1 MRQLKYLAMVSILIC
16 CTSSCS
22 NKSNVDTGDS
32 SQADTTQT
40 EMTTPADHIVTPES
54 ARTLAKKV
62 SNNEVLTSDDY
73 NAMLDYVLAMGSKMG
88 EAMKKVDID
97 ALTKIPEEYPE
108 SDIFLKA
115 LEDAA
120 ASNKLDKSQ
129 LDKAKQFKKLIGEDE
144 I

>member
-1 MRQLKYLAMVSILIC
+1 MRQLKYLAMVSFLIC
-16 CTSSCS
+16 CISSCS
-22 NKSNVDTGDS
+22 NKSNTDTGDS
-32 SQADTTQT
+32 SQANTTQT

-73 NAMLDYVLAMGSKMG
+73 NAMLNYVLAMGSKMG

-120 ASNKLDKSQ
+120 ASNKLDKGQ

>member
-1 MRQLKYLAMVSILIC
+1 MRQLKYPAMVSLLIC
-16 CTSSCS
+16 CISSCS
-22 NKSNVDTGDS
+22 NKSNTDTGDS

-40 EMTTPADHIVTPES
+40 VMTTPVDHIVTPES

-120 ASNKLDKSQ
+120 ASNKLDKGQ

>member
-1 MRQLKYLAMVSILIC
+1 MRQLKYLAMASILIC
-16 CTSSCS
+16 CISSCS
-22 NKSNVDTGDS
+22 NKSNMDTGDS

-40 EMTTPADHIVTPES
+40 VMTTPVDNIVTPES

-73 NAMLDYVLAMGSKMG
+73 NAMLDYVLAMGTKMS

-120 ASNKLDKSQ
+120 ASNKLDKDQ

>member
-1 MRQLKYLAMVSILIC
+1 M
-16 CTSSCS
+16 
-22 NKSNVDTGDS
+22 NTGDS
-32 SQADTTQT
+32 AQADAIQT

-97 ALTKIPEEYPE
+97 VLTKIPEEYPE

-120 ASNKLDKSQ
+120 ASNKLDKDQ
-129 LDKAKQFKKLIGEDE
+129 LDKAKQFKKLISEDE

>member
-1 MRQLKYLAMVSILIC
+1 MRQLKYQAMVSLLIC
-16 CTSSCS
+16 CISSCS
-22 NKSNVDTGDS
+22 NKSNTDTGDS
-32 SQADTTQT
+32 AQADAIQT
-40 EMTTPADHIVTPES
+40 VMTTPADHIVSPES

-62 SNNEVLTSDDY
+62 SDNEVLTSDDY

-120 ASNKLDKSQ
+120 ASNKLDKGQ

>member
-1 MRQLKYLAMVSILIC
+1 MRQLKYLAMVSLLIC
-16 CTSSCS
+16 CISSCS

-40 EMTTPADHIVTPES
+40 VMTTSVDHTVTPES

-62 SNNEVLTSDDY
+62 SNNEILTSDDY
-73 NAMLDYVLAMGSKMG
+73 NAMLDYVLVMGSKMG

-120 ASNKLDKSQ
+120 ASNKLDKGQ

>member
-1 MRQLKYLAMVSILIC
+1 MRQLKYLAMVSLLIC

-32 SQADTTQT
+32 AQADTIRT
-40 EMTTPADHIVTPES
+40 EMATSSDHKVTPET

-62 SNNEVLTSDDY
+62 SNNEALTSDDY

-120 ASNKLDKSQ
+120 ASNKLDKDQ

>member
-1 MRQLKYLAMVSILIC
+1 MRQLKYLAMVSLLIC
-16 CTSSCS
+16 CISSCS
-22 NKSNVDTGDS
+22 NKSNTDTGDS
-32 SQADTTQT
+32 SQADTILT
-40 EMTTPADHIVTPES
+40 EMTTPVDHIVTPES

-62 SNNEVLTSDDY
+62 SNNEVLTTDDY

-120 ASNKLDKSQ
+120 ASNKLDKGQ

>member
-22 NKSNVDTGDS
+22 NKSNVNTGDS

-120 ASNKLDKSQ
+120 ASNKLDKGQ
-129 LDKAKQFKKLIGEDE
+129 LDKAKQFKKLICEDE

>member
-1 MRQLKYLAMVSILIC
+1 MKQLKYLAMVSLLIC
-16 CTSSCS
+16 CISSCS
-22 NKSNVDTGDS
+22 NKSNTDTGDS

-120 ASNKLDKSQ
+120 ASNKLDKGQ

>member
-1 MRQLKYLAMVSILIC
+1 MRQLKYLAMVFLLIC
-16 CTSSCS
+16 CISSCS
-22 NKSNVDTGDS
+22 NKSNMNTGDS
-32 SQADTTQT
+32 AQADTTQT
-40 EMTTPADHIVTPES
+40 VMTTPVDHIITPES

-62 SNNEVLTSDDY
+62 SNNEALTSDDY
-73 NAMLDYVLAMGSKMG
+73 NAMLDYVLVMGTKMS

-120 ASNKLDKSQ
+120 ASNKLDKDQ

>member
-1 MRQLKYLAMVSILIC
+1 MVSLLIC
-16 CTSSCS
+16 CISSCS
-22 NKSNVDTGDS
+22 NKSNTDTGDS

-40 EMTTPADHIVTPES
+40 VMTTPVDRIVTPES

-120 ASNKLDKSQ
+120 ASNKLDKGQ

>member
-108 SDIFLKA
+108 SDIFIKA

-120 ASNKLDKSQ
+120 ASNKLDKDQ

>member
-1 MRQLKYLAMVSILIC
+1 M
-16 CTSSCS
+16 
-22 NKSNVDTGDS
+22 DTGDS
-32 SQADTTQT
+32 SQADAIQT
-40 EMTTPADHIVTPES
+40 EMITPADHKVSPEIY
-54 ARTLAKKV
+54 RTLAKKV
-62 SNNEVLTSDDY
+62 SDNEALTSDDY
-73 NAMLDYVLAMGSKMG
+73 NAMLDYVLVMGTKMS

-120 ASNKLDKSQ
+120 ASNKLDKDQ

>member
-1 MRQLKYLAMVSILIC
+1 MRQLKYLAMVSLLIC
-16 CTSSCS
+16 CISSCS
-22 NKSNVDTGDS
+22 NKSNTDTGDS
-32 SQADTTQT
+32 AQANAIQT
-40 EMTTPADHIVTPES
+40 EMTTPANHEVSPETYR
-54 ARTLAKKV
+54 ALAKKV
-62 SNNEVLTSDDY
+62 SDNEALTSDDY
-73 NAMLDYVLAMGSKMG
+73 NAMLDYVLVMGTKME
-88 EAMKKVDID
+88 EAMKNVDID

-120 ASNKLDKSQ
+120 ASNKLDKGQ

>member
-1 MRQLKYLAMVSILIC
+1 M
-16 CTSSCS
+16 
-22 NKSNVDTGDS
+22 DTGDS
-32 SQADTTQT
+32 AQAYAIQT
-40 EMTTPADHIVTPES
+40 EMITPSDHKVSPES

-73 NAMLDYVLAMGSKMG
+73 NAMLDYVLAMGTKMS
-88 EAMKKVDID
+88 EAMKKADID

-120 ASNKLDKSQ
+120 ASNKLDKDQ

>member
-120 ASNKLDKSQ
+120 ASNKLDKDQ

>member
-1 MRQLKYLAMVSILIC
+1 MRQLKYLAMVSLLIC
-16 CTSSCS
+16 CISSCS
-22 NKSNVDTGDS
+22 NKSNMNTGDS
-32 SQADTTQT
+32 AQADTTQT
-40 EMTTPADHIVTPES
+40 VMTTPVYHIITPES

-62 SNNEVLTSDDY
+62 SNNEALTSDDY

-120 ASNKLDKSQ
+120 ASNKLDKGQ

>member
-1 MRQLKYLAMVSILIC
+1 MRQLKYLAMVSLLIC

-40 EMTTPADHIVTPES
+40 VMTTPVDHIVTPES

-62 SNNEVLTSDDY
+62 SNNEVLTSDDS
-73 NAMLDYVLAMGSKMG
+73 NALLDHVLVMGTKMS
-88 EAMKKVDID
+88 EAMKKADID

-120 ASNKLDKSQ
+120 ASNKLDKGQ

>member
-1 MRQLKYLAMVSILIC
+1 MVSLLIC
-16 CTSSCS
+16 CISSCS
-22 NKSNVDTGDS
+22 NKSNMNTGDS
-32 SQADTTQT
+32 AQADTTQT
-40 EMTTPADHIVTPES
+40 VMTTPVDHIITPES

-62 SNNEVLTSDDY
+62 SNNEALTSDDY

-120 ASNKLDKSQ
+120 ASNKLDKGQ

>member
-1 MRQLKYLAMVSILIC
+1 MRQLKYLAMVSLLIC
-16 CTSSCS
+16 CISSCS
-22 NKSNVDTGDS
+22 NKGNMDTGDS
-32 SQADTTQT
+32 AQADAIQT
-40 EMTTPADHIVTPES
+40 EMITPADHKVSPEIY
-54 ARTLAKKV
+54 RTLAKKV
-62 SNNEVLTSDDY
+62 SDNEALTSDDY
-73 NAMLDYVLAMGSKMG
+73 NAMLDYVLVMGTKMS
-88 EAMKKVDID
+88 EAMKKADID

-120 ASNKLDKSQ
+120 ASNKLDKDQ

>member
-1 MRQLKYLAMVSILIC
+1 MRQLKYLAMVSLLIC
-16 CTSSCS
+16 CISSCS
-22 NKSNVDTGDS
+22 NKSNTDTGDS
-32 SQADTTQT
+32 SQADTIQT
-40 EMTTPADHIVTPES
+40 EMTTPVDHIVPPEA

-62 SNNEVLTSDDY
+62 SNNEVLTTDDY

-97 ALTKIPEEYPE
+97 ALTKIPEEYSE

-120 ASNKLDKSQ
+120 ASNKLDKGQ

>member
-1 MRQLKYLAMVSILIC
+1 MVSLLIC

-22 NKSNVDTGDS
+22 NKGNMDTGDS
-32 SQADTTQT
+32 AQADAIQT
-40 EMTTPADHIVTPES
+40 EMITPADHKVSPEIY
-54 ARTLAKKV
+54 RTLAKKV
-62 SNNEVLTSDDY
+62 SDNEALTSDDY
-73 NAMLDYVLAMGSKMG
+73 NAMLDYVLVMGTKMS
-88 EAMKKVDID
+88 EAMKKADID

-120 ASNKLDKSQ
+120 ASNKLDKDQ

>member
-1 MRQLKYLAMVSILIC
+1 MRQLKYLAMVSLLIC
-16 CTSSCS
+16 CISSCS
-22 NKSNVDTGDS
+22 NKSNMNTGDS
-32 SQADTTQT
+32 AQADTTQT
-40 EMTTPADHIVTPES
+40 VMTTPVDHIITPES

-62 SNNEVLTSDDY
+62 SNNEALTSDDY

-97 ALTKIPEEYPE
+97 ALTKIPEEYSE

-120 ASNKLDKSQ
+120 ASNKLDKGQ

>member
-1 MRQLKYLAMVSILIC
+1 MRQLKYLAMVSLLIC

-40 EMTTPADHIVTPES
+40 EMTTPVDHIVTPES

-73 NAMLDYVLAMGSKMG
+73 KAMLDYVLAMGSKMS

-120 ASNKLDKSQ
+120 ASNKLDKGQ

>member
-1 MRQLKYLAMVSILIC
+1 MVSLLIC
-16 CTSSCS
+16 CISSCS

-40 EMTTPADHIVTPES
+40 VMTTPVDHIVTPES

-73 NAMLDYVLAMGSKMG
+73 NAMLDYVLVMGSKMG

-120 ASNKLDKSQ
+120 ASNKLDKGQ

>member
-1 MRQLKYLAMVSILIC
+1 MRQLKYLAMVSLFIC

-22 NKSNVDTGDS
+22 NKSNLDTGDS
-32 SQADTTQT
+32 SQTDTTQT
-40 EMTTPADHIVTPES
+40 VMTTPVDHIVTPES

-120 ASNKLDKSQ
+120 ASNKLDKDQ

>member
-1 MRQLKYLAMVSILIC
+1 MVFLLIC
-16 CTSSCS
+16 CISSCS

-40 EMTTPADHIVTPES
+40 VMTTPVDNIVTPES

-97 ALTKIPEEYPE
+97 VLTKIPEEYPE

-120 ASNKLDKSQ
+120 ASNKLDKDQ

>member
-1 MRQLKYLAMVSILIC
+1 MRQLKYPAMVSLLIC
-16 CTSSCS
+16 CISSCS
-22 NKSNVDTGDS
+22 NKSNTDTGDS

-40 EMTTPADHIVTPES
+40 VMTTPVDHIVTPES

-73 NAMLDYVLAMGSKMG
+73 NAMLDYVLVMGTKMG
-88 EAMKKVDID
+88 EAMKNVDID

-120 ASNKLDKSQ
+120 ASNKLDKDQ

>member
-1 MRQLKYLAMVSILIC
+1 MRQLKYLAMVSLLIC
-16 CTSSCS
+16 CISSCS
-22 NKSNVDTGDS
+22 NKSNTDTGDS
-32 SQADTTQT
+32 AQADAIQT
-40 EMTTPADHIVTPES
+40 EMTTSADHEVSPETY
-54 ARTLAKKV
+54 RVLAKKV
-62 SNNEVLTSDDY
+62 SDNEALTSDDY
-73 NAMLDYVLAMGSKMG
+73 NAMLDYVLVMGTKMG
-88 EAMKKVDID
+88 EAMKNVDID

-120 ASNKLDKSQ
+120 ASNKLDKDQ

>member
-1 MRQLKYLAMVSILIC
+1 MRQLKYLAMVFLLIC
-16 CTSSCS
+16 CISSCS

-40 EMTTPADHIVTPES
+40 VMTTPVDNIVTPES

-97 ALTKIPEEYPE
+97 VLTKIPEEYPE

-120 ASNKLDKSQ
+120 ASNKLDKDQ

>member
-1 MRQLKYLAMVSILIC
+1 MRQLKYLAMVSLLIC
-16 CTSSCS
+16 CTSSCF

-40 EMTTPADHIVTPES
+40 VMTTPVDHIVTPES

-120 ASNKLDKSQ
+120 ASNKLDKGQ
-129 LDKAKQFKKLIGEDE
+129 LDKAKQFKRLIDEDE

>member
-1 MRQLKYLAMVSILIC
+1 MRQLKYLAMVSLLIC

-40 EMTTPADHIVTPES
+40 VMTTPVDHEVSPETY
-54 ARTLAKKV
+54 RILAKKV
-62 SNNEVLTSDDY
+62 SDNEALISDDY
-73 NAMLDYVLAMGSKMG
+73 NAMLDYVLVMGTKMS

-120 ASNKLDKSQ
+120 ASNKLDKDQ

>member
-1 MRQLKYLAMVSILIC
+1 MRQLKYLAMVSLLIC
-16 CTSSCS
+16 CTSSCF

-40 EMTTPADHIVTPES
+40 VMTTPVDHIVTPES

-108 SDIFLKA
+108 SDIILKA

-120 ASNKLDKSQ
+120 ASNKLDKGQ

>member
-1 MRQLKYLAMVSILIC
+1 MRQLKYLTMVSLLIC

-22 NKSNVDTGDS
+22 NKGNMDTGDS
-32 SQADTTQT
+32 AQADSIQT
-40 EMTTPADHIVTPES
+40 EMITPADHKVSPEIY
-54 ARTLAKKV
+54 RTLAKKV
-62 SNNEVLTSDDY
+62 SDNEALTSDDY
-73 NAMLDYVLAMGSKMG
+73 NAMLDYVLVMGTKMS
-88 EAMKKVDID
+88 EAMKKADID

-120 ASNKLDKSQ
+120 ASNKLDKDQ